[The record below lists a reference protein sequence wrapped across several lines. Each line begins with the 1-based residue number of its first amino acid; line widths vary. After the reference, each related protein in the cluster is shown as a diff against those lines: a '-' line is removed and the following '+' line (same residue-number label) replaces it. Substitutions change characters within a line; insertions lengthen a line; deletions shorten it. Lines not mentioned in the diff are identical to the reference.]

1 MKTDSKIPIS
11 VKMLIL
17 LLAVL
22 GIGAVFG
29 GGSLI
34 IDPTG
39 EIIGMPVDVMKVQWF
54 SNYLIPGIILLIV
67 LGVAPL
73 ILMWALIRRPD
84 WRLGHKLNVCRSMHW
99 SWMFSL
105 YMAFALIIWILVQ
118 LYILKAIGAIHI
130 VYLALGVAIQ
140 IFTLLPASREYYE
153 VKG

>member
-1 MKTDSKIPIS
+1 MKTDLKMPVS
-11 VKMLIL
+11 VKMLIF

-34 IDPTG
+34 LDPTG
-39 EIIGMPVDVMKVQWF
+39 EMIGMPIDVMKVQWF
-54 SNYLIPGIILLIV
+54 SDYLIPGIILLLV

-73 ILMWALIRRPD
+73 LLMWALIRRPD
-84 WRLGHKLNVCRSMHW
+84 WRLGHKLNLCRTMHW

-105 YMAFALIIWILVQ
+105 YIAFALIIWILVQ
-118 LYILKAIGAIHI
+118 LYILKAIGVIHI

-153 VKG
+153 IKG